1 MIKLKKANNQHLCYF
16 IKENNFQ
23 YIYDGINIKLGENN
37 KIINFKLLI
46 FVDRVNLD
54 ISFKIKLVGLTEIL
68 SVIIEK

>member
-23 YIYDGINIKLGENN
+23 YIYDGINIKLSERT
-37 KIINFKLLI
+37 IINYKLLI

-54 ISFKIKLVGLTEIL
+54 ISLKIKLVGLTEIL

>member
-1 MIKLKKANNQHLCYF
+1 MNFYF
-16 IKENNFQ
+16 FFKENNFQ
-23 YIYDGINIKLGENN
+23 YIYDGINIKLSERT
-37 KIINFKLLI
+37 IINYKLLI

>member
-23 YIYDGINIKLGENN
+23 YIYDGINIKLSERT
-37 KIINFKLLI
+37 IINYKLLI

>member
-23 YIYDGINIKLGENN
+23 YIYDGINIKLSERT
-37 KIINFKLLI
+37 IINYKLLI

-54 ISFKIKLVGLTEIL
+54 ISLKIKLAGLTEIL